1 MRKIILLTVALVFTS
16 QAWSQLSLEA
26 YRNRVYAFS
35 TELKSAEADIDRAY
49 ADMRMAHTDFLP
61 SLSAN
66 GSFTTDFS
74 RKRDADL
81 WGFTLQPQVEQ
92 MLYGGG
98 VVRATYR
105 RAQDNYEYSQY
116 KEVMQRLNVR
126 YAADNAYWS
135 LSAMKLYVA
144 ATEEYVGFIRSLYGI
159 VEERY
164 REGYVA
170 KEDLLKVMAS
180 LSEAQYSQISLQ
192 NNYEVALHRF
202 NTMLGREGATEVKL
216 ANSIVDSISMP
227 RRISVEEMLVRRPD
241 MQMAM
246 LSIRVAEQGVRV
258 TRAQYNPR
266 VTAGLRGSWQTYNPN
281 SSGKTYVDGALV
293 VGLNVPIFH
302 WGERRQAVNKAR
314 TAVRIAENDIEQ
326 LRRDAAQEEAD
337 GWSALTNSYSQMQ
350 SSIKNLEIASENLSL
365 STYAYKEG
373 QVTIL
378 SVLQAQIS
386 WLQIYTNAITARY
399 NYAVAVSGYMR
410 LAAIE

>member
-1 MRKIILLTVALVFTS
+1 
-16 QAWSQLSLEA
+16 
-26 YRNRVYAFS
+26 
-35 TELKSAEADIDRAY
+35 
-49 ADMRMAHTDFLP
+49 
-61 SLSAN
+61 
-66 GSFTTDFS
+66 
-74 RKRDADL
+74 
-81 WGFTLQPQVEQ
+81 
-92 MLYGGG
+92 
-98 VVRATYR
+98 
-105 RAQDNYEYSQY
+105 
-116 KEVMQRLNVR
+116 
-126 YAADNAYWS
+126 
-135 LSAMKLYVA
+135 
-144 ATEEYVGFIRSLYGI
+144 
-159 VEERY
+159 
-164 REGYVA
+164 
-170 KEDLLKVMAS
+170 
-180 LSEAQYSQISLQ
+180 
-192 NNYEVALHRF
+192 
-202 NTMLGREGATEVKL
+202 
-216 ANSIVDSISMP
+216 MP
-227 RRISVEEMLVRRPD
+227 RRISIEEMLVRRPD

-258 TRAQYNPR
+258 ARAQYNPR
-266 VTAGLRGSWQTYNPN
+266 LTAGLRGSWQTYNPN
-281 SSGKTYVDGALV
+281 SSGKTYIDGALV

-337 GWSALTNSYSQMQ
+337 GWSALTNSYSQMR